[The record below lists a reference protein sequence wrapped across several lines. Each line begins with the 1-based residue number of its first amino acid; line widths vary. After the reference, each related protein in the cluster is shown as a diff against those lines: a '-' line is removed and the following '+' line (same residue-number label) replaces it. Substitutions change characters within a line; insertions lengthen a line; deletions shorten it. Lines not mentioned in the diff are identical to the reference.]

1 MGLTSK
7 GKFLSGR
14 HCTISFHW
22 KLSLGGELA
31 SQPCWW
37 NGLDGSGGGALG
49 MHPHSHA
56 WESILRCTCGCSE
69 GGSEVCREQSVI
81 VRTTGRQEGERKMA
95 LRQ

>member
-37 NGLDGSGGGALG
+37 NGLDGSGGGAGDAPPFPCLG
-49 MHPHSHA
+49 KHPKVHMR
-56 WESILRCTCGCSE
+56 LFR
-69 GGSEVCREQSVI
+69 
-81 VRTTGRQEGERKMA
+81 GRF
-95 LRQ
+95 